1 MKRSII
7 ALALAAALPLSAQA
21 GEIKYN
27 YVEAGYNNAD
37 FLGDNGTGFY
47 GEGSFAFN
55 EKFYGTVSY
64 RSATNDDLGIDVSL
78 DETVVNLGYRMSTSD
93 KVDFI
98 AEVGYVNVGLDIEDI
113 ASDNAD
119 GYRVAAGFRGMLA
132 PKFEASI
139 KGYYTDLGGENG
151 GGEFGARVGGVF
163 HINQTWGIVGSFD
176 TTELGDESIN
186 TWGLG
191 VRASF

>member
-64 RSATNDDLGIDVSL
+64 RSATNDDLGIDISL
-78 DETVVNLGYRMSTSD
+78 DD

-176 TTELGDESIN
+176 TTKLGDENIN